1 MPTDLIRYDLLVQ
14 DALKGVVRRVLANA
28 IRDGIPGEHH
38 FYLSFRTREKG
49 VRISQALRDKYP
61 DEMTIVLQHQFW
73 DLAVSD
79 YAIEVGLSF
88 SNVPEKLVIPFD
100 AVSGFFDPSVQFGL
114 KFEQSKGDAPAGAA
128 RALPSIA
135 KDEAQG
141 KLPARGA
148 PAEPAKPARKG
159 AEKAGRPSAD
169 AKISD
174 AKASDAKASDA
185 KASDAKA
192 SDAKS
197 SDSKPT
203 DSKPTDSKPADS
215 GKSSAGKSEGKLKLA
230 VDPDHDRSK
239 DEPKVISLDA
249 FRKKP

>member
-73 DLAVSD
+73 DLSVNE

-114 KFEQSKGDAPAGAA
+114 KFEQSKGEAPTGAA
-128 RALPSIA
+128 RALPSVPKA
-135 KDEAQG
+135 EAQG
-141 KLPARGA
+141 KLPLRAA
-148 PAEPAKPARKG
+148 PSESAKPQRKS
-159 AEKAGRPSAD
+159 AEKSGRPA
-169 AKISD
+169 AE
-174 AKASDAKASDA
+174 
-185 KASDAKA
+185 
-192 SDAKS
+192 AKS
-197 SDSKPT
+197 PDTKP
-203 DSKPTDSKPADS
+203 SEPKPSEAA
-215 GKSSAGKSEGKLKLA
+215 KSAAGKSEGKLKLA
-230 VDPDHDRSK
+230 VEADRERSK
-239 DEPKVISLDA
+239 EEPKVISLDA

>member
-14 DALKGVVRRVLANA
+14 DALKGVVRRVLTNA

-38 FYLSFRTREKG
+38 FYLSFRTRDKG
-49 VRISQALRDKYP
+49 VRISQALREKYP

-73 DLAVSD
+73 DLSVNEHV
-79 YAIEVGLSF
+79 IEVGLSF

-114 KFEQSKGDAPAGAA
+114 KFEQSKNGAPTGAA
-128 RALPSIA
+128 KALPSAA
-135 KDEAQG
+135 KEEAG
-141 KLPARGA
+141 KPSVLPQTRGVSSEPPKSARKA
-148 PAEPAKPARKG
+148 TEKAAKPSEGK
-159 AEKAGRPSAD
+159 P
-169 AKISD
+169 
-174 AKASDAKASDA
+174 
-185 KASDAKA
+185 

-197 SDSKPT
+197 SD
-203 DSKPTDSKPADS
+203 A
-215 GKSSAGKSEGKLKLA
+215 KSSDGKLKLA
-230 VDPDHDRSK
+230 TEPKEDKSK

>member
-114 KFEQSKGDAPAGAA
+114 KFEQSKGDAPAGAT

-148 PAEPAKPARKG
+148 PAETGKPARKG
-159 AEKAGRPSAD
+159 AEKPGRPSEAR
-169 AKISD
+169 
-174 AKASDAKASDA
+174 
-185 KASDAKA
+185 ASDAKA

-197 SDSKPT
+197 SDAKSSDAKPSDT
-203 DSKPTDSKPADS
+203 KPSDTKPSDTKPSDSKPSDS
-215 GKSSAGKSEGKLKLA
+215 GKSSGGKSEGKLKLA

>member
-79 YAIEVGLSF
+79 HAVEVGLSF

-114 KFEQSKGDAPAGAA
+114 KFEQSKGDTGAA

-148 PAEPAKPARKG
+148 PADATKPARKG
-159 AEKAGRPSAD
+159 AEKPGRPSAD
-169 AKISD
+169 TKPSD
-174 AKASDAKASDA
+174 TKPSDTKP
-185 KASDAKA
+185 
-192 SDAKS
+192 
-197 SDSKPT
+197 SDSKPS
-203 DSKPTDSKPADS
+203 DAGKPS
-215 GKSSAGKSEGKLKLA
+215 GGKSEGKLKLA

>member
-73 DLAVSD
+73 DLAVNEH
-79 YAIEVGLSF
+79 AIEVGLSF

-114 KFEQSKGDAPAGAA
+114 KFEQSKDSAPAGAA
-128 RALPSIA
+128 RALASVG
-135 KDEAQG
+135 KDEAPA
-141 KLPARGA
+141 KIPARGA
-148 PAEPAKPARKG
+148 TAET
-159 AEKAGRPSAD
+159 
-169 AKISD
+169 AKISRKGGEKAARAAAE
-174 AKASDAKASDA
+174 AKASDGKPSETKPSESKSAEAKE
-185 KASDAKA
+185 
-192 SDAKS
+192 
-197 SDSKPT
+197 
-203 DSKPTDSKPADS
+203 
-215 GKSSAGKSEGKLKLA
+215 GKSSASKPEGKLKLA
-230 VDPDHDRSK
+230 VDPNNDRSK

>member
-148 PAEPAKPARKG
+148 PAEAGKPARKG
-159 AEKAGRPSAD
+159 AEKAGRPSADAKASDAKPSDAKISD

-185 KASDAKA
+185 KASDAK
-192 SDAKS
+192 SP
-197 SDSKPT
+197 DSKPV
-203 DSKPTDSKPADS
+203 DS

-230 VDPDHDRSK
+230 VDPDRDRSK